1 VEPAVRLGMI
11 AAREVFHSEILLTA
25 KSKDKRRQR

>member
-1 VEPAVRLGMI
+1 MI